1 MKHLN
6 SLKKLL
12 LASALLGVANVS
24 NAQIHPL
31 AFGPNGYTPDSNW
44 YKDYVG
50 LRFQVSAP
58 SVIAGSKEFTAAWS
72 GTTPWGAPVTTPL
85 IDVPVIFG
93 APDSFGCAA
102 FTTDMTGKI
111 AAIWRGPIT
120 TPCEFGYKALQA
132 QTAGAVAVI
141 IINQYPGA
149 GPIGMAAGTSGGSV
163 TIPVFMMGNLD
174 GLAMSG
180 QYNASPGSVKMTI
193 TPWGINNNNDL
204 GFVPG
209 GAAAWAN
216 YAVPYNQLNTGTNP
230 NAYKGLSG
238 AFIANYG
245 KSDAKNVKVAS
256 TLSFTP
262 NSGGGASVVR
272 RDTTASL
279 TTFTGTA
286 NATPDSIY
294 AFYAASEYNM
304 TPSGPGRYDLQY
316 NILTDT
322 TDQYPL
328 DNSTTLSFYA
338 SDSVYSLGR
347 YDFTS
352 RGPVVSAVR
361 GPSNFAST
369 DVCWGPMYFV
379 ARGGTAL
386 SKVQFSIYS
395 QTLGPLGA
403 SSMNLYAFKWA
414 DGTGGNPTD
423 SIVQNGELTLVSMAN
438 KAFNGTTDTS
448 GVIFTAAWGDPTTS
462 IPGRPIFLDSNAYYY
477 IAAEVPANF
486 LMYCDGMASPY
497 PRMFGRAVTSS
508 FLEYSSLMWNGGY
521 SSGGTPMTGS
531 PTANFGLIPFSQAAF
546 IQSVDSFNYA
556 GTIGTVP
563 AVALIVNNN
572 PDTTTTPPI
581 DISVK
586 QLNQSL
592 QDIKAFP
599 NPAADYINLSVNLS
613 KNVKEISYAILDG
626 LGRFVTK
633 EVHNNVQTEE
643 FRMSTK
649 KLAPGN
655 YYLIITA
662 DGVATSRKFAVI
674 K

>member
-12 LASALLGVANVS
+12 LASALIGVANVS

-31 AFGPNGYTPDSNW
+31 AFGPNTYTPDSNW

-58 SVIAGSKEFTAAWS
+58 SAIAGNKEFTAAWS
-72 GTTPWGAPVTTPL
+72 GTTPWGGPVTTPL
-85 IDVPVIFG
+85 IDVPVIMG
-93 APDSFGCAA
+93 GPDSFGCAP

-111 AAIWRGPIT
+111 AVIWRGPIT

-132 QTAGAVAVI
+132 QTAGAVAVV
-141 IINQYPGA
+141 IINEYPGA
-149 GPIGMAAGTSGGSV
+149 GPIGMAGGTSGTSV
-163 TIPVFMMGNLD
+163 TIPVFMIGNLD
-174 GLAMSG
+174 GIALSA
-180 QYNASPGSVKMTI
+180 QYHTLPAGSVKMTI
-193 TPWGINNNNDL
+193 TPWGINNSNDL

-216 YAVPYNQLNTGTNP
+216 YAVPYNQLNTGTTP
-230 NAYKGLSG
+230 MAYKGLNG
-238 AFIANYG
+238 AFVANYG
-245 KSDAKNVKVAS
+245 SSDAKNVKVATS
-256 TLSFTP
+256 LSFTP
-262 NSGGGASVVR
+262 TGGSATVVR
-272 RDTTASL
+272 RDTSVNL

-286 NATPDSIY
+286 NVAPDSIY
-294 AFYAASEYNM
+294 ALYSPAEYNLAP
-304 TPSGPGRYDLQY
+304 TGAGRYDLQY
-316 NILTDT
+316 NIMSDT

-328 DNSTTLSFYA
+328 DNSTTISFYA
-338 SDSVYSLGR
+338 SDSVYSKGR
-347 YDFTS
+347 YDFAAQAPIAT
-352 RGPVVSAVR
+352 AAH
-361 GPSNFAST
+361 GPSSFATT

-403 SSMNLYAFKWA
+403 SNMNLYAFKWV
-414 DGTGGNPTD
+414 DGAAGQPLD

-448 GVIFTAAWGDPTTS
+448 GVIFTAPWGDPTTS

-486 LMYCDGMASPY
+486 LLYCDGGASPY
-497 PRMFGRAVTSS
+497 PRMFGRAVTSN
-508 FLEYSSLMWNGGY
+508 FFEYSSMMWAGGY
-521 SSGGTPMTGS
+521 STGGTPMTGS
-531 PTANFGLIPFSQAAF
+531 PAANFGLIPFSQAAF
-546 IQSVDSFNYA
+546 IRSVDSFNYS
-556 GTIGTVP
+556 GVQGLVP
-563 AVALIVNNN
+563 AVALIVNNH

-581 DISVK
+581 DIHVK
-586 QLNQSL
+586 ELNQSL
-592 QDIKAFP
+592 QDIKVYP
-599 NPAADYINLSVNLS
+599 NPATDYMNLSVNLS
-613 KNVKEISYAILDG
+613 KNVKEISYAIIDG

-662 DGVATSRKFAVI
+662 DGIATSHKFAVI